1 MLLVMGA
8 LLAGISM
15 PVGGVVTASAAP
27 CLPPILPCPPTPPTP
42 PPTKS
47 PVASPSASPKTSP
60 RPTNPGG
67 GSSGGGGTGGGGGLP
82 NIGGVIQPGSSDS
95 VVGSVPPPPAPP
107 NVQATSLDVNA
118 DPANPTPGQQATLT
132 ITASGNH
139 GVDKYGVKDV
149 AVNIELSKSP
159 GSDAKVDPTSA
170 TTDAS
175 GTATAKFTPSKTKG
189 LHSITISAGTLT
201 TQFNVDTLVGS
212 SGVLVRGRHSG
223 NLDPSLV
230 TAPAFNPVLIFA
242 IAAAAVMLGFLVPY
256 RRRLGDLW
264 PRFGGIFGGRRG
276 TPEGFGE
283 AGAAETEVW
292 GTSSP
297 RKSRVRP

>member
-1 MLLVMGA
+1 M
-8 LLAGISM
+8 S
-15 PVGGVVTASAAP
+15 
-27 CLPPILPCPPTPPTP
+27 TPP
-42 PPTKS
+42 
-47 PVASPSASPKTSP
+47 ASPKTSP
-60 RPTNPGG
+60 HPTSPGG
-67 GSSGGGGTGGGGGLP
+67 GGGGGGSGGGGGGLP
-82 NIGGVIQPGSSDS
+82 NIGGVIQPGSSDNI
-95 VVGSVPPPPAPP
+95 VGSVPPPPAPP

-149 AVNIELSKSP
+149 QVNIELSKSP
-159 GSDAKVDPTSA
+159 GSDAKVDPTTA

-175 GTATAKFTPSKTKG
+175 GTAVAKFTASKTKG

-230 TAPAFNPVLIFA
+230 TAPAFNPLLIFA
-242 IAAAAVMLGFLVPY
+242 IAAAAVVLGFLVPY

-276 TPEGFGE
+276 KPEGYGE